1 MTKRIFDTD
10 VMQRTCQ
17 AVVTA
22 CSPYKKGYA
31 IQLDQTVFFP
41 EGGGQLSD
49 TGRLQTAD
57 KSVQVTHVAEKDG
70 DVLHE
75 TREAIPVGTHVKAVL
90 DWESRMD
97 HMQQHCGEH
106 LLSYAFWHLYQAH
119 NIGFHMNP
127 ELVTIDFDKELT
139 WEQAMAAEQLANQH
153 IQDNRPVTT
162 QIVTPEEAARMNLR
176 KFNSK
181 ITGPVRIVS
190 IEGSDSCTC
199 CGTHPPMTGMVGLI
213 KIFKVERHRGGTRLT
228 LLCGR
233 LALNRIR
240 EEMVSATKAANML
253 SVREA
258 DLPEAIERLQAEKN
272 TLIESLHER
281 TEQLLDYRLAEIQQ
295 RPCRDAQGNTLVVLL
310 DNALD
315 ARSAKRMLE
324 RLLELPRMVA
334 VLLYPHGE
342 RVNYLVGTA
351 PDATASAP
359 DILRSVNTELNGK
372 GGGKAHQA
380 QGSAPYTPDA
390 ENKVKSAINGKQVG
404 CML

>member
-1 MTKRIFDTD
+1 M
-10 VMQRTCQ
+10 
-17 AVVTA
+17 
-22 CSPYKKGYA
+22 
-31 IQLDQTVFFP
+31 
-41 EGGGQLSD
+41 
-49 TGRLQTAD
+49 
-57 KSVQVTHVAEKDG
+57 
-70 DVLHE
+70 
-75 TREAIPVGTHVKAVL
+75 
-90 DWESRMD
+90 
-97 HMQQHCGEH
+97 
-106 LLSYAFWHLYQAH
+106 
-119 NIGFHMNP
+119 
-127 ELVTIDFDKELT
+127 
-139 WEQAMAAEQLANQH
+139 
-153 IQDNRPVTT
+153 
-162 QIVTPEEAARMNLR
+162 
-176 KFNSK
+176 
-181 ITGPVRIVS
+181 
-190 IEGSDSCTC
+190 
-199 CGTHPPMTGMVGLI
+199 
-213 KIFKVERHRGGTRLT
+213 ERHRGGTRLT